1 MSESLRKPLL
11 YSPKPVTDRN
21 MGGVLQHNLI
31 HGSARKKF
39 WLIWDLEEK
48 MREKSDR
55 PSRGFPVMR

>member
-31 HGSARKKF
+31 HGSARKV
-39 WLIWDLEEK
+39 LVDLGFVEEN
-48 MREKSDR
+48 
-55 PSRGFPVMR
+55 V